1 MFFFSNIFSVYHVV
15 LRLEAYTKEYISV
28 VFSGMFRY
36 THSGIQQTDTCGSMK
51 REDCSTERSIR
62 KEK

>member
-1 MFFFSNIFSVYHVV
+1 M
-15 LRLEAYTKEYISV
+15 
-28 VFSGMFRY
+28 FSGMFHY

-51 REDCSTERSIR
+51 REDCSTERSIL